1 MRSPRLFG
9 TTQPAVS
16 ATINSTVSD
25 PPSIL
30 CLRTTPLAATS
41 RHQRPHHGVLLA
53 ELAPSS
59 ARKPER
65 LLKEVSAASRRNGSV
80 TRARNPRCMEPLAAA
95 PPKTKNPS
103 RNLWLAVLG
112 LHLVLQTAQSV
123 RTIIVVDSRDVT
135 PIVLP
140 MAVAGL
146 VGVVIATLGA
156 FIHRRAIVA
165 GSRAILIGLIL
176 SMPSVLGTLALGYG
190 LWTANLLFG
199 EKTARLGYE
208 IVSLRRAAMLSRT
221 WSVWFAG
228 ALTLFGLGLLGLF
241 TDNWYDWV
249 FSWALAAFTAAIGV
263 GVAIGRYLFRADT
276 EVL

>member
-1 MRSPRLFG
+1 M
-9 TTQPAVS
+9 
-16 ATINSTVSD
+16 
-25 PPSIL
+25 
-30 CLRTTPLAATS
+30 
-41 RHQRPHHGVLLA
+41 
-53 ELAPSS
+53 
-59 ARKPER
+59 
-65 LLKEVSAASRRNGSV
+65 
-80 TRARNPRCMEPLAAA
+80 
-95 PPKTKNPS
+95 
-103 RNLWLAVLG
+103 
-112 LHLVLQTAQSV
+112 
-123 RTIIVVDSRDVT
+123 T

>member
-1 MRSPRLFG
+1 
-9 TTQPAVS
+9 
-16 ATINSTVSD
+16 
-25 PPSIL
+25 
-30 CLRTTPLAATS
+30 
-41 RHQRPHHGVLLA
+41 
-53 ELAPSS
+53 
-59 ARKPER
+59 
-65 LLKEVSAASRRNGSV
+65 
-80 TRARNPRCMEPLAAA
+80 MEPLAAA
-95 PPKTKNPS
+95 PPETENPS

-146 VGVVIATLGA
+146 VGIVIATLGA

-208 IVSLRRAAMLSRT
+208 IVSLRRAAMLSQT

>member
-1 MRSPRLFG
+1 M
-9 TTQPAVS
+9 
-16 ATINSTVSD
+16 
-25 PPSIL
+25 
-30 CLRTTPLAATS
+30 
-41 RHQRPHHGVLLA
+41 
-53 ELAPSS
+53 
-59 ARKPER
+59 
-65 LLKEVSAASRRNGSV
+65 
-80 TRARNPRCMEPLAAA
+80 
-95 PPKTKNPS
+95 
-103 RNLWLAVLG
+103 
-112 LHLVLQTAQSV
+112 
-123 RTIIVVDSRDVT
+123 T

-228 ALTLFGLGLLGLF
+228 ALILFGLGLLGSLHRQL
-241 TDNWYDWV
+241 V
-249 FSWALAAFTAAIGV
+249 RLGLQLGV
-263 GVAIGRYLFRADT
+263 GGLHRRYRCGCRDRALLISSGYRGSLTPVALLQSGDPSVELRDESVDRIKLLLDLDPKGSIPQFVQFACRLTLLLDPGEVLQVVNAFAVPVNRVRSHDRYLSPTTYRW
-276 EVL
+276 

>member
-1 MRSPRLFG
+1 
-9 TTQPAVS
+9 
-16 ATINSTVSD
+16 
-25 PPSIL
+25 
-30 CLRTTPLAATS
+30 
-41 RHQRPHHGVLLA
+41 
-53 ELAPSS
+53 
-59 ARKPER
+59 
-65 LLKEVSAASRRNGSV
+65 
-80 TRARNPRCMEPLAAA
+80 MEPLAAA
-95 PPKTKNPS
+95 PPETENPS

-228 ALTLFGLGLLGLF
+228 ALILFGLGLLGLF

>member
-1 MRSPRLFG
+1 
-9 TTQPAVS
+9 
-16 ATINSTVSD
+16 
-25 PPSIL
+25 
-30 CLRTTPLAATS
+30 
-41 RHQRPHHGVLLA
+41 
-53 ELAPSS
+53 
-59 ARKPER
+59 
-65 LLKEVSAASRRNGSV
+65 
-80 TRARNPRCMEPLAAA
+80 MEPLAAA
-95 PPKTKNPS
+95 PPETENPS